1 MHNDVNWPHIANM
14 NIFIDLDEMES
25 VESSEEAA
33 TVVMEESILKL
44 TQKLLDL
51 IKLIDIHLQCTC

>member
-1 MHNDVNWPHIANM
+1 MS
-14 NIFIDLDEMES
+14 IFIDLDDMES

-33 TVVMEESILKL
+33 TVVMEESLLKL

-51 IKLIDIHLQCTC
+51 IKLIDTHLQCTCWMID

>member
-1 MHNDVNWPHIANM
+1 VHNDINWPHIANM

>member
-1 MHNDVNWPHIANM
+1 MHNDINWPHIANM

-44 TQKLLDL
+44 TQKLL
-51 IKLIDIHLQCTC
+51 T